1 MPSASTSNVRVES
14 VVLESTLTVAA
25 LILSALGLI
34 TGGGGRE
41 VQREF

>member
-1 MPSASTSNVRVES
+1 M
-14 VVLESTLTVAA
+14 LESTLTVAA